1 MYSIVLLTIVL
12 FLPHS
17 GCTVCEDYHFF
28 NLETSQC
35 TKCKSC
41 RQFEVI
47 FSECS
52 EYNNSVCMSLTNI
65 SRLSKKD
72 IITQLSGIDFWFDKK
87 SSDKKTKVKTSDEV
101 VHVPDT
107 KVNISNWRTLSY
119 SLSGVLGFVGVLAS
133 LILLYMYIWRRR
145 QLTMKQFDNL
155 RNRQGKNRYSV
166 VGMIIL

>member
-1 MYSIVLLTIVL
+1 
-12 FLPHS
+12 
-17 GCTVCEDYHFF
+17 
-28 NLETSQC
+28 
-35 TKCKSC
+35 
-41 RQFEVI
+41 
-47 FSECS
+47 
-52 EYNNSVCMSLTNI
+52 MSLTNI

-133 LILLYMYIWRRR
+133 LIFES
-145 QLTMKQFDNL
+145 K
-155 RNRQGKNRYSV
+155 
-166 VGMIIL
+166 